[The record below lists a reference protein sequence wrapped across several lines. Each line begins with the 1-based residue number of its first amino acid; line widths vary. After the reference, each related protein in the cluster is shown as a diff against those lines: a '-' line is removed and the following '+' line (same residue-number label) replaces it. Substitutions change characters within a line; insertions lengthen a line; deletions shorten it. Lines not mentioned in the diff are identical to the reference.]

1 MLEQCKTPQELWGGV
16 HRTLGTWFE
25 ARKQL
30 LVEYS
35 SLCQRL
41 QAQTDGAAL
50 KARLRRFCQS
60 LMDYVS
66 AGHFEVYQQLQTEAE
81 RYNDK
86 EALVAGRHLY
96 RQLQQCTN
104 TVLDFDERYSQ
115 LDQLQSLP
123 QDLSK
128 LGLCLE
134 KRFFIEDSM
143 VNIMHET
150 HREHAA

>member
-1 MLEQCKTPQELWGGV
+1 MLEHCRTQQELWGGV
-16 HRTLGTWFE
+16 NRTLDGWFE

-35 SLCQRL
+35 ALCQRL
-41 QAQTDGAAL
+41 ADQDSPAL

-66 AGHFEVYQQLQTEAE
+66 AGHFEIYEQLQTEAK
-81 RYNDK
+81 RYQDE
-86 EALVAGRHLY
+86 EALVMGYRLY
-96 RQLQQCTN
+96 QQLENCTEL
-104 TVLDFDERYSQ
+104 VLDFDQRYTS
-115 LDQLQSLP
+115 LDDLQHLP

-134 KRFFIEDSM
+134 RRFFVEDSM
-143 VNIMHET
+143 VNVMHEA
-150 HREHAA
+150 HREQAA